1 MIGGN
6 RAQTNQDFAIGISIF
21 LLTTAFVFAFIP
33 SIFAPFNSE
42 VDNSEVSQADRVAS
56 AFLDNYSVTDQPGTL
71 NATRTE
77 WFFDNGTDGDELRDR
92 YDLPVVAQVN
102 VTVRTQN
109 GSVIRDIDANGRTT
123 AMARG
128 DDYSGEPAASTSRIV
143 SFDDDSVCAPES
155 SCRLVVRVW

>member
-1 MIGGN
+1 MMRGD

-33 SIFAPFNSE
+33 SIFTPFNSE

-56 AFLDNYSVTDQPGTL
+56 AFLDNYSVTDKPGTL
-71 NATRTE
+71 DATRTAQ
-77 WFFDNGTDGDELRDR
+77 FFDNGNGGDELRDR

-109 GSVIRDIDANGRTT
+109 GSVIREHGGVTL
-123 AMARG
+123 ARG
-128 DDYSGEPAASTSRIV
+128 DDYSSEPAASTSRIV
-143 SFDDDSVCAPES
+143 SFDGGVCEPES

>member
-1 MIGGN
+1 MMRGD
-6 RAQTNQDFAIGISIF
+6 RAQTNQDFAIGISVF

-56 AFLDNYSVTDQPGTL
+56 AFLDNYSVSDQPGTL
-71 NATRTE
+71 NAARTE

-109 GSVIRDIDANGRTT
+109 GSVIRDRNGVTL
-123 AMARG
+123 ARG
-128 DDYSGEPAASTSRIV
+128 DDYSGEPAASSSRIV
-143 SFDDDSVCAPES
+143 SFDDDSVCSPEP